1 MPLSLPV
8 VTYSGASATDPGDR
22 SPLWWE
28 HFDARALQP
37 LVGAALAAGVTPL
50 VFWLDGEDDKVSWVR
65 GAETSGVDTFL
76 EARPGDPRL
85 APVDGWDE
93 VDHDRGF
100 FVSIRGEYPVVR
112 RLSRMIRAI
121 SWGTGCSLALTGTRE
136 SGVGVLDV
144 TPAGATKGSGIR
156 RIAEDHGFDRVIAFG
171 DGANDLPLF
180 AEADES
186 YATASASDEVKA
198 AATAV
203 LDDGRRGRHPFPGRP
218 RDGPRRGLTPFR
230 CSRIRAPGRLVPL
243 SVNATAS
250 ESPDTFPARNTPVAP
265 VSYGVRIGYLTRSG
279 TPMRLATEGARMVPA
294 RTRSAGVF

>member
-1 MPLSLPV
+1 MTITGPGRTLFVSDLDDTLLDADGALTEVARSTLTRLLADGTAFTVATARSGLTTFRALEGLPLTLPL
-8 VTYSGASATDPGDR
+8 VTYSGANAVDPTDR

-28 HFDARALQP
+28 HFDERALKP

-50 VFWLDGEDDKVSWVR
+50 VFWLDGETEKISWVR

-76 EARPGDPRL
+76 EQRQGDPRL

-93 VDHDRGF
+93 VDHDTGF

-121 SWGTGCSLALTGTRE
+121 SWGTGCTLALAGTRE

-144 TPAGATKGSGIR
+144 TPSGATKGSGIR
-156 RIAEDHGFDRVIAFG
+156 RIAAEHGFERVVAFG

-180 AEADES
+180 EEADES
-186 YATASASDEVKA
+186 YATAGAPDEVKA

-203 LDDGRRGRHPFPGRP
+203 LDDREDAVVHF
-218 RDGPRRGLTPFR
+218 LAAEAA
-230 CSRIRAPGRLVPL
+230 RAEV
-243 SVNATAS
+243 
-250 ESPDTFPARNTPVAP
+250 
-265 VSYGVRIGYLTRSG
+265 
-279 TPMRLATEGARMVPA
+279 
-294 RTRSAGVF
+294 

>member
-1 MPLSLPV
+1 MTITGPARTLYVSDLDGTLLGADGALSDSARSTLTSLLAGGTAFTVATARSPLTALRALEGVPLSLPV
-8 VTYSGASATDPGDR
+8 VAYSGATAVDPADGSR
-22 SPLWWE
+22 LWWE
-28 HFDARALQP
+28 HFDPRALRP

-50 VFWLDGEDDKVSWVR
+50 VFWLDGDDDRISWVR

-76 EARPGDPRL
+76 ETRLGDPRL

-121 SWGTGCSLALTGTRE
+121 SWGTGCALALAGTRE

-144 TPAGATKGSGIR
+144 TAAGTTKGSGIR
-156 RIAEDHGFDRVIAFG
+156 RIAEEHGFTRVVAFG
-171 DGANDLPLF
+171 DAANDLPLF

-203 LDDGRRGRHPFPGRP
+203 LDGDDDAVVRF
-218 RDGPRRGLTPFR
+218 LAQ
-230 CSRIRAPGRLVPL
+230 RAA
-243 SVNATAS
+243 NA
-250 ESPDTFPARNTPVAP
+250 EV
-265 VSYGVRIGYLTRSG
+265 
-279 TPMRLATEGARMVPA
+279 
-294 RTRSAGVF
+294 

>member
-1 MPLSLPV
+1 MTITGPGRTLYVSDLDDTLLGADGALSAEARSTLTRLLESGTDFTVATARSPLTTFRALDGVPLSLPV
-8 VTYSGASATDPGDR
+8 IAYSGAAAVDPVDR
-22 SPLWWE
+22 RALWWE
-28 HFDARALQP
+28 HFDARALRP

-50 VFWLDGEDDKVSWVR
+50 VFWLDGENDKVSWVR

-76 EARPGDPRL
+76 EARQGDPRL

-121 SWGTGCSLALTGTRE
+121 SWGTGCSLALTGSRE

-144 TPAGATKGSGIR
+144 TPPARRRAGCR
-156 RIAEDHGFDRVIAFG
+156 RIVQDHGFTRMVAFG
-171 DGANDLPLF
+171 DGTNDLPLF

-186 YATASASDEVKA
+186 YATASAPDDVKA

-203 LDDGRRGRHPFPGRP
+203 LDDGDDAVVRF
-218 RDGPRRGLTPFR
+218 LAE
-230 CSRIRAPGRLVPL
+230 RA
-243 SVNATAS
+243 A
-250 ESPDTFPARNTPVAP
+250 ARAEV
-265 VSYGVRIGYLTRSG
+265 
-279 TPMRLATEGARMVPA
+279 
-294 RTRSAGVF
+294 

>member
-1 MPLSLPV
+1 M
-8 VTYSGASATDPGDR
+8 
-22 SPLWWE
+22 
-28 HFDARALQP
+28 
-37 LVGAALAAGVTPL
+37 
-50 VFWLDGEDDKVSWVR
+50 FWLDGEDDKVSWVR

-76 EARPGDPRL
+76 EARQGDPRL

-156 RIAEDHGFDRVIAFG
+156 RIAEDHGFTRVVAFG

-186 YATASASDEVKA
+186 YATASAPDEVKA

-203 LDDGRRGRHPFPGRP
+203 LDDGDDAVVRFLAEHAAA
-218 RDGPRRGLTPFR
+218 
-230 CSRIRAPGRLVPL
+230 RAEV
-243 SVNATAS
+243 
-250 ESPDTFPARNTPVAP
+250 
-265 VSYGVRIGYLTRSG
+265 
-279 TPMRLATEGARMVPA
+279 
-294 RTRSAGVF
+294 

>member
-1 MPLSLPV
+1 MTITGPGRTLYVSDLDDTLLDADGVLSDETRSTLTRLLTTGTDFTVATARSPLTAFRALDGLPLSLPV

-50 VFWLDGEDDKVSWVR
+50 VFWLDGDDDKISWVR

-100 FVSIRGEYPVVR
+100 FVSIRGEYPIVR

-121 SWGTGCSLALTGTRE
+121 SWGTGCTLALTGSRE

-156 RIAEDHGFDRVIAFG
+156 RIAEDHGFDRVVAFG
-171 DGANDLPLF
+171 DSANDLPLF

-203 LDDGRRGRHPFPGRP
+203 LDEGDEAV
-218 RDGPRRGLTPFR
+218 
-230 CSRIRAPGRLVPL
+230 IRFLADH
-243 SVNATAS
+243 AA
-250 ESPDTFPARNTPVAP
+250 ARAEV
-265 VSYGVRIGYLTRSG
+265 
-279 TPMRLATEGARMVPA
+279 
-294 RTRSAGVF
+294 

>member
-1 MPLSLPV
+1 MTITGGGRTLYVSDLDDTLLRADGTLSDAARSTLARLLADGTAFTVATARSPLTALRALEGVPLSLPV
-8 VTYSGASATDPGDR
+8 VTYGGATAVDPIDR
-22 SPLWWE
+22 TALWWE
-28 HFDARALQP
+28 HLDARSLRP

-50 VFWLDGEDDKVSWVR
+50 VFWLDGDADKVSWVR

-76 EARPGDPRL
+76 EARPDDPRL

-121 SWGTGCSLALTGTRE
+121 SWGTGCSMALSGTRE

-144 TPAGATKGSGIR
+144 TAAGTTKGSAVR
-156 RIAEDHGFDRVIAFG
+156 RLAEDLGFSRVVAFG

-203 LDDGRRGRHPFPGRP
+203 LEPGDDAVVRF
-218 RDGPRRGLTPFR
+218 LAEQAAA
-230 CSRIRAPGRLVPL
+230 RAEV
-243 SVNATAS
+243 
-250 ESPDTFPARNTPVAP
+250 
-265 VSYGVRIGYLTRSG
+265 
-279 TPMRLATEGARMVPA
+279 
-294 RTRSAGVF
+294 

>member
-1 MPLSLPV
+1 MTITGPARTLFVSDLDETLLGADGTLSDTARSTLSGLLADGIAFTAATARSPLTALRALEGVPLSLPV
-8 VTYSGASATDPGDR
+8 VTYSGATAVDPVER
-22 SPLWWE
+22 TPLWWE
-28 HFDARALQP
+28 HFDARALRP

-50 VFWLDGEDDKVSWVR
+50 VFWLDGDADKVSWVR

-76 EARPGDPRL
+76 ESRPADPRL

-144 TPAGATKGSGIR
+144 TAAGITKGSGVR
-156 RIAEDHGFDRVIAFG
+156 RLAEEHGFSRVVAFG

-203 LDDGRRGRHPFPGRP
+203 LDDGEDAVVRF
-218 RDGPRRGLTPFR
+218 LAEQAT
-230 CSRIRAPGRLVPL
+230 RAEV
-243 SVNATAS
+243 
-250 ESPDTFPARNTPVAP
+250 
-265 VSYGVRIGYLTRSG
+265 
-279 TPMRLATEGARMVPA
+279 
-294 RTRSAGVF
+294 

>member
-1 MPLSLPV
+1 MTLTGPARTLYVSDLDDTLLGVDGTLSDAARSTLTDLLADGTAFTVATARSPLTAFRALEGLPLSLPV
-8 VTYSGASATDPGDR
+8 VAYSGATAVDPADR

-28 HFDARALQP
+28 HLDARALRP

-50 VFWLDGEDDKVSWVR
+50 VFWLDGDDDRVSWVR

-76 EARPGDPRL
+76 EARPDDPRL
-85 APVDGWDE
+85 TPVDGWDE

-112 RLSRMIRAI
+112 RLARMIRAI
-121 SWGTGCSLALTGTRE
+121 SWGTGCALALTGTRE

-144 TPAGATKGSGIR
+144 TAAGTTKGSGVR
-156 RIAEDHGFDRVIAFG
+156 RIAAEHGFSRVVAFG

-186 YATASASDEVKA
+186 YATAAASDEVKA

-203 LDDGRRGRHPFPGRP
+203 LDAGD
-218 RDGPRRGLTPFR
+218 DAVVR
-230 CSRIRAPGRLVPL
+230 CIAEQ
-243 SVNATAS
+243 ATARA
-250 ESPDTFPARNTPVAP
+250 EV
-265 VSYGVRIGYLTRSG
+265 
-279 TPMRLATEGARMVPA
+279 
-294 RTRSAGVF
+294 

>member
-1 MPLSLPV
+1 MTITGPGRTLYVSDLDDTLLGADGALSDSAREVLARLLAEGTAFTVATARSPHRTFAALDGLALSVPL
-8 VTYSGASATDPGDR
+8 VTYSGATAVDPADR
-22 SPLWWE
+22 SNLWWE
-28 HFDARALQP
+28 HFDERALKP

-50 VFWLDGEDDKVSWVR
+50 VFWLDGDDDKVSWVR

-93 VDHDRGF
+93 VDHDTGF

-121 SWGTGCSLALTGTRE
+121 SWGTGCSLALSGSRE

-144 TPAGATKGSGIR
+144 TPSGATKGTGIR
-156 RIAEDHGFDRVIAFG
+156 RIAEDHGFTRVVAFG
-171 DGANDLPLF
+171 DGTNDLPLF

-186 YATASASDEVKA
+186 YATASAPDEVKA

-203 LDDGRRGRHPFPGRP
+203 LDDREDAVVHF
-218 RDGPRRGLTPFR
+218 LAEHAQA
-230 CSRIRAPGRLVPL
+230 RAEV
-243 SVNATAS
+243 
-250 ESPDTFPARNTPVAP
+250 
-265 VSYGVRIGYLTRSG
+265 
-279 TPMRLATEGARMVPA
+279 
-294 RTRSAGVF
+294 

>member
-1 MPLSLPV
+1 MTITGPARTLFVSDLDETLLGADGTLSDTARSTLSGLLADGIAFTAATARSPLTALRALEGVPLSLPV
-8 VTYSGASATDPGDR
+8 VTYSGATAVDPVER
-22 SPLWWE
+22 TPLWWE
-28 HFDARALQP
+28 HFDARALRP

-50 VFWLDGEDDKVSWVR
+50 VFWLDGDADKVSWVR

-76 EARPGDPRL
+76 ESRPGDPRL

-144 TPAGATKGSGIR
+144 TAAGITKGSGVR
-156 RIAEDHGFDRVIAFG
+156 RLAEEHGFSRVVAFG

-203 LDDGRRGRHPFPGRP
+203 LDDGEDAVVRF
-218 RDGPRRGLTPFR
+218 LAEQAT
-230 CSRIRAPGRLVPL
+230 RAEV
-243 SVNATAS
+243 
-250 ESPDTFPARNTPVAP
+250 
-265 VSYGVRIGYLTRSG
+265 
-279 TPMRLATEGARMVPA
+279 
-294 RTRSAGVF
+294 

>member
-1 MPLSLPV
+1 MTITGPGRTLYVSDLDDTLLGADGTLSDVARSTLASLLPDGTAFTIATARSPLTTFRALEGVPLSLPL
-8 VTYSGASATDPGDR
+8 VTYSGANAVDPADR
-22 SPLWWE
+22 SHLWWE
-28 HFDARALQP
+28 HFDARALRP

-50 VFWLDGEDDKVSWVR
+50 VFWLDGEDDRISWVR

-76 EARPGDPRL
+76 EARQDDPRL

-121 SWGTGCSLALTGTRE
+121 SWGTGCSLALAGSRE

-144 TPAGATKGSGIR
+144 TSAGTTKGAGVR
-156 RIAEDHGFDRVIAFG
+156 RIAEDHGFTRVVAFG

-186 YATASASDEVKA
+186 YAVAGASDEVKA

-203 LDDGRRGRHPFPGRP
+203 LDDGEDAVVRF
-218 RDGPRRGLTPFR
+218 LAEQAKT
-230 CSRIRAPGRLVPL
+230 RAEV
-243 SVNATAS
+243 
-250 ESPDTFPARNTPVAP
+250 
-265 VSYGVRIGYLTRSG
+265 
-279 TPMRLATEGARMVPA
+279 
-294 RTRSAGVF
+294 

>member
-1 MPLSLPV
+1 MTMTGPGRTLYVSDLDDTLLGTDGALTDESRSTLTRLLANDTAFTVATARSPLTAFRALEGLPLSLPV
-8 VTYSGASATDPGDR
+8 VTYSGATATDPADR

-76 EARPGDPRL
+76 EARPDDPRL

-121 SWGTGCSLALTGTRE
+121 SWGTGCTLALTGTRE

-144 TPAGATKGSGIR
+144 TPAGITKGSAVR
-156 RIAEDHGFDRVIAFG
+156 RIAEDHGFTRVVAFG

-186 YATASASDEVKA
+186 YATASAPDDVKA

-203 LDDGRRGRHPFPGRP
+203 LDAGEEAVVRFLAEHAD
-218 RDGPRRGLTPFR
+218 
-230 CSRIRAPGRLVPL
+230 SRAEV
-243 SVNATAS
+243 
-250 ESPDTFPARNTPVAP
+250 
-265 VSYGVRIGYLTRSG
+265 
-279 TPMRLATEGARMVPA
+279 
-294 RTRSAGVF
+294 

>member
-1 MPLSLPV
+1 MTITGEGRTLYVSDLDALLGAGGELSDGTRATLTGLLANDTAFTVATARSPLTALRALEGLPLRLPV
-8 VTYSGASATDPGDR
+8 VAYSGATAVDAADR

-28 HFDARALQP
+28 HFDARALGP

-50 VFWLDGEDDKVSWVR
+50 VFWLDGEHDKVSWVR

-121 SWGTGCSLALTGTRE
+121 SWGTGCAMALTGTRE

-156 RIAEDHGFDRVIAFG
+156 RIAEDRGFTRVIAVG
-171 DGANDLPLF
+171 DSANDVPLF

-186 YATASASDEVKA
+186 YATASAPDDVKA
-198 AATAV
+198 AATGVLEPGEDAV
-203 LDDGRRGRHPFPGRP
+203 VRFLAEH
-218 RDGPRRGLTPFR
+218 
-230 CSRIRAPGRLVPL
+230 
-243 SVNATAS
+243 ATAHA
-250 ESPDTFPARNTPVAP
+250 EV
-265 VSYGVRIGYLTRSG
+265 
-279 TPMRLATEGARMVPA
+279 
-294 RTRSAGVF
+294 

>member
-1 MPLSLPV
+1 MTMTGPGRTLYVSDLDDTLLGADGELSDTARTTLTRLLAEGTQFTVATARSPLTTLRALDGLLLSLPFV
-8 VTYSGASATDPGDR
+8 AYSGATAVQPDEPT
-22 SPLWWE
+22 PLWWE
-28 HFDARALQP
+28 HFDARALKP

-50 VFWLDGEDDKVSWVR
+50 VFWLDGEADKVSWVR

-76 EARPGDPRL
+76 ESRQGDPRL

-93 VDHDRGF
+93 VDHDTGF

-121 SWGTGCSLALTGTRE
+121 SWGTGCSLALAGSRE

-144 TPAGATKGSGIR
+144 TPSGATKGSGIR
-156 RIAEDHGFDRVIAFG
+156 RIAEDHGFDRIVAFG

-186 YATASASDEVKA
+186 YATAGASDEVKA

-203 LDDGRRGRHPFPGRP
+203 LDDREDAVVHF
-218 RDGPRRGLTPFR
+218 L
-230 CSRIRAPGRLVPL
+230 AEQ
-243 SVNATAS
+243 A
-250 ESPDTFPARNTPVAP
+250 
-265 VSYGVRIGYLTRSG
+265 VR
-279 TPMRLATEGARMVPA
+279 TEV
-294 RTRSAGVF
+294 